1 MKGQFKLVDIRILK
15 SMNKLEKI
23 AITKHAK
30 IRLLERGI
38 SVEDIV
44 NAIDTGEIL

>member
-1 MKGQFKLVDIRILK
+1 MKGQFKLVNINILK

-23 AITKHAK
+23 AVTKHAK
-30 IRLLERGI
+30 TRLFERGI

-44 NAIDTGEIL
+44 NAINTG